1 MIKKYKDFSI
11 NENVTE
17 DEKYDIEQIVVE
29 LVQDM
34 GFELEISKVFY
45 SDNKREWRHD
55 LNNVC
60 NNPVFKI
67 YLRNKKGV
75 LDESSMESLL
85 PSVYEC
91 VDRLSDLGESELI
104 KFSLV
109 RSYEKKD
116 TVVDIIIMVAI
127 DEEHEVS
134 DLPGFY
140 DFIDFLNRRWRELN
154 NKVTRSF
161 SIEER
166 DKESVLLKNIARA
179 NYEHTGGAT
188 LSELKSLIKRI
199 FAFSGSNRLGR
210 KYEFDFKI
218 EGPDLRIM
226 YKGFRRIDHMGRL
239 VD

>member
-11 NENVTE
+11 NESTVTE
-17 DEKYDIEQIVVE
+17 DERYDIEQIVAE
-29 LVQDM
+29 LTQDM

-45 SDNKREWRHD
+45 SDNKREWRSE

-67 YLRNKKGV
+67 YLRNKKSV
-75 LDESSMESLL
+75 LDESSMERLL

-91 VDRLSDLGESELI
+91 VDRLSDLGESELV

-109 RSYEKKD
+109 RPYSSEE
-116 TVVDIIIMVAI
+116 TVVDIIIMVTI
-127 DEEHEVS
+127 DEEQEVS

-140 DFIDFLNRRWRELN
+140 DFIDVLNRRWRELH

-161 SIEER
+161 SIGER
-166 DKESVLLKNIARA
+166 DKESVLLKNID
-179 NYEHTGGAT
+179 TGGAT

-218 EGPDLRIM
+218 EGADLRIM

>member
-11 NENVTE
+11 NEASVTE
-17 DEKYDIEQIVVE
+17 DEKYDIEQIVAE
-29 LVQDM
+29 LTQDM
-34 GFELEISKVFY
+34 GFELELSKVFY

-60 NNPVFKI
+60 TNPVFKI
-67 YLRNKKGV
+67 YLRNKKSV
-75 LDESSMESLL
+75 LDESSMERLL

-91 VDRLSDLGESELI
+91 VDRLSDLGESELV
-104 KFSLV
+104 KFSLL
-109 RSYEKKD
+109 RSYEKTD

-127 DEEHEVS
+127 DEEQEVS

-161 SIEER
+161 SIEEK
-166 DKESVLLKNIARA
+166 DKESILLKNIAA
-179 NYEHTGGAT
+179 GGAT

-199 FAFSGSNRLGR
+199 FNFSGSNRLGR

-218 EGPDLRIM
+218 DGADLRIM
-226 YKGFRRIDHMGRL
+226 YKGFRRIDYMGRL

>member
-11 NENVTE
+11 NEANVTE
-17 DEKYDIEQIVVE
+17 DERYDIGQIVAE

-34 GFELEISKVFY
+34 GFELELSKVFY
-45 SDNKREWRHD
+45 SDNKREWRSD
-55 LNNVC
+55 INNVC
-60 NNPVFKI
+60 TNPVFKI
-67 YLRNKKGV
+67 YLRNKKSV
-75 LDESSMESLL
+75 LDESSMERLL

-109 RSYEKKD
+109 RSYSSED
-116 TVVDIIIMVAI
+116 TDVDIIIMVAV
-127 DEEHEVS
+127 DEEQEVS

-140 DFIDFLNRRWRELN
+140 DFIDVLNRRWRELH
-154 NKVTRSF
+154 NKATRSF
-161 SIEER
+161 IIGER
-166 DKESVLLKNIARA
+166 DKESVLLKNID
-179 NYEHTGGAT
+179 TGGAT

-199 FAFSGSNRLGR
+199 FTFSGSNRLGR
-210 KYEFDFKI
+210 KYEFDFKT
-218 EGPDLRIM
+218 EGTDLRIM